1 MMFLAFNS
9 ICREEDECE
18 DENLKFDDRSLRNKL
33 SNGDADENTKSS
45 FSEVR
50 ISLIFMLKILLTT
63 FDVLFFAN
71 FDFSES

>member
-1 MMFLAFNS
+1 MMFLAFNN

>member
-1 MMFLAFNS
+1 MMFLAFNN

-33 SNGDADENTKSS
+33 SNGDTDENTISS

-63 FDVLFFAN
+63 FDVLFFAH